1 MRFLGGFFRGLWHG
15 LDVFRRVLHLI
26 LLLAL
31 FAVVIVALRGA
42 APKLPERGVLLIRP
56 AGQIVEQLSGEPLA
70 RAINEAQGQAAP
82 ETLLWDLTE
91 AIRAGASDKRVQAL
105 LIETD
110 DMTGAGQAKLEELA
124 AAIAEFKAAGKK
136 VIARGGSFEQSHYY
150 LAAQADEVYL
160 DPMGLLVLQ
169 GYGRYQPY
177 LKEALDKLAVDIHLF
192 RAGKF
197 KSAAEPLIRSDMSA
211 EDREETLT
219 YLQALWSGYRSA
231 VARARGKTPED
242 ISAYAE
248 QIGANAV
255 RANGDMAAVAK
266 AAGLVT
272 DIKTAAEV
280 DRRLVELVGVDKSAD
295 DPDAFPM
302 IEVADYLKLVHTE
315 EKLRNHKNPA
325 VGVVIASG
333 EIQDGEQPP
342 GTIGG
347 VSTAE
352 LLHQARLDNDIEA
365 VVLRVDSP
373 GGSVFA
379 SEQIYR
385 EVLALK
391 AAGKSVVVSMSDLA
405 ASGGY
410 YIAAPAD
417 EIIASPNTLTGSI
430 GVFGVFPTIDRS
442 LGKLGVRTDG
452 VGTTP
457 LSGALSI
464 NRPVSPL
471 VEQLFQGSI
480 NHTYEQFLARVAS
493 GRHKTRDQIDAI
505 AQGRV
510 WAGSDALKIGLID
523 RFGTYHDALAAAAK
537 RAGLGADYRV
547 KILEP
552 KLSFAE
558 QLVFRMQSQAAV
570 WLRTSGLYSA
580 TTLHWAQRMQPL
592 DREMQRLE
600 RFARTRSALVY
611 CFCGVE

>member
-1 MRFLGGFFRGLWHG
+1 MRFLIGFFRKLWHG
-15 LDVFRRVLHLI
+15 LDVFRRVLHLV

-31 FAVVIVALRGA
+31 FALVVGALRGA
-42 APKLPERGVLLIRP
+42 APRLPERGVLLIRP
-56 AGQIVEQLSGEPLA
+56 AGEIVEQLSGEPLA

-82 ETLLWDLTE
+82 ETLLWDLTD
-91 AIRAGASDKRVQAL
+91 AIRAAAKDKRVQAL
-105 LIETD
+105 LIDTD

-124 AAIAEFKAAGKK
+124 AAISEFKAAGKK
-136 VIARGGSFEQSHYY
+136 VIARGASFEQSHYY

-160 DPMGLLVLQ
+160 DPMGLLMLQ

-231 VARARGKTPED
+231 VAKARGKTADD
-242 ISAYAE
+242 ISTYAN
-248 QIGANAV
+248 QIGANAARV
-255 RANGDMAAVAK
+255 NGDMAAVAK

-272 DIKTAAEV
+272 DLKTAAEV
-280 DRRLVELVGVDKSAD
+280 DRRLVELVGVDKDAG
-295 DPDAFPM
+295 DPEAFPT

-315 EKLRNHKNPA
+315 ERLHNRKSPA

-333 EIQDGEQPP
+333 EILDGDQPP

-347 VSTAE
+347 RSTAA
-352 LLHQARLDNDIEA
+352 LLHEARLDDDIDA

-442 LGKLGVRTDG
+442 LGKLGVRSDG

-471 VEQLFQGSI
+471 VEQLFQSSI
-480 NHTYEQFLARVAS
+480 NHTYEQFLSRVAG
-493 GRHKTRDQIDAI
+493 GRKKTRDQVDAI

-510 WAGSDALKIGLID
+510 WAGSDALRIGLVD
-523 RFGTYHDALAAAAK
+523 RFGTFHDALAAAAS
-537 RAGLGADYRV
+537 RANLGANYRV
-547 KILEP
+547 KMLEP
-552 KLSFAE
+552 KLSLAE
-558 QLVFRMQSQAAV
+558 QLLFQFQSETAV
-570 WLRTSGLYSA
+570 WLRAAGLGSSVTSR
-580 TTLHWAQRMQPL
+580 WVQRLQPL
-592 DREMQRLE
+592 DREVQRLE
-600 RFARTRSALVY
+600 RFARAPRALVY